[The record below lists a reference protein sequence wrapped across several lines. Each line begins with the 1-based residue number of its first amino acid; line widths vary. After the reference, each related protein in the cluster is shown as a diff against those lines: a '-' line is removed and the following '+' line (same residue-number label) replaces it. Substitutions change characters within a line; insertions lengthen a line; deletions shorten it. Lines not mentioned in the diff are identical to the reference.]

1 MATSSAPAKS
11 AAKKPVPAKKA
22 PGRASAKKS
31 AAPAKTTPVK
41 TTPVKTAPT
50 KIASPQTVKLNK
62 TPVPKADK
70 KVKAEKVKLVRD
82 SFTIPK
88 TEYGQIADMK
98 KRAISLGMEIKKSEL
113 IRAGLSLLAGASD
126 AAFKSALVQI
136 PTLKTGRP
144 GKN

>member
-1 MATSSAPAKS
+1 MATTSAPAKS

-31 AAPAKTTPVK
+31 AAPAKTTPAK
-41 TTPVKTAPT
+41 NAPT
-50 KIASPQTVKLNK
+50 KIASPQTVKVNK
-62 TPVPKADK
+62 TVAPKADK